1 MHTMRAT
8 SKADPQPAGGDVHV
22 VDVGWGWI
30 LKAPRGSTMDFL
42 AMMAFVRS
50 EQADATPLN
59 DTALDSSLCCIP
71 VPVPALLILTLWW
84 RSIASAIS
92 RRRPWGGTGLRGHP
106 DGEGAH
112 DWTRPRTMYRRC
124 QGLFLD
130 AVGDVEM
137 PSHSPPTC
145 DGEGCRRLED
155 IDEMQF
161 DEA

>member
-1 MHTMRAT
+1 M
-8 SKADPQPAGGDVHV
+8 HV

-106 DGEGAH
+106 PTARGPMIGH
-112 DWTRPRTMYRRC
+112 VRVPQMPRSIFRRS
-124 QGLFLD
+124 GRRGD
-130 AVGDVEM
+130 AVSFAAD
-137 PSHSPPTC
+137 
-145 DGEGCRRLED
+145 L
-155 IDEMQF
+155 
-161 DEA
+161 